1 LGNQASQIRIFPAMV
16 CSWATENHHPLP
28 RFTSQIM
35 NESLDISPAFLQ
47 YYRAR
52 LVARVGEADVD
63 VQEVDR
69 RRKRGG
75 EEWVPVFV

>member
-1 LGNQASQIRIFPAMV
+1 
-16 CSWATENHHPLP
+16 
-28 RFTSQIM
+28 M